1 MEDKI
6 MSIETAP
13 EHESSPLRTL
23 INKRK
28 LLQTIPLSYPAIWNR
43 MRRGEF
49 PMSVKLDDDDG
60 RSRTFWYLDE
70 VVEWINKR
78 PRSQLK
84 PASDARATDGRRR
97 RDSLRAHR
105 GQHRSDRSLGSA
117 DAADEVD
124 EAQKNLP
131 RVNYA
136 PKPEVA

>member
-49 PMSVKLDDDDG
+49 PMSVKLDDDG

-70 VVEWINKR
+70 VVEWINNR
-78 PRSQLK
+78 PRSKLK
-84 PASDARATDGRRR
+84 PATDAVIALVILAGFFT
-97 RDSLRAHR
+97 SH
-105 GQHRSDRSLGSA
+105 
-117 DAADEVD
+117 
-124 EAQKNLP
+124 
-131 RVNYA
+131 
-136 PKPEVA
+136 VA